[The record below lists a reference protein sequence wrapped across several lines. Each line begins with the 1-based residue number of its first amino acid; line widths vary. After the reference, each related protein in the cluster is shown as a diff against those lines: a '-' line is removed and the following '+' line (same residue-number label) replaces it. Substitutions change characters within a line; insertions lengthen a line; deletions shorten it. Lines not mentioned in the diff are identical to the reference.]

1 MTETE
6 FTAVLDRFED
16 EQAVLLLEADGE
28 VVDELVVPTDVL
40 PVEACHQDAVLT
52 VSVEAGTLI
61 DAEYEP
67 AETESRKTSAQ
78 DRFDRLSRRPPS
90 NDDEST

>member
-16 EQAVLLLEADGE
+16 DQAVLLLEVDGE
-28 VVDELVVPTDVL
+28 VVDELVVSVDAL
-40 PVEACHQDAVLT
+40 PVEARHQDAVLT
-52 VSVEAGTLI
+52 VSVDDEVLV

-67 AETESRKTSAQ
+67 VETESRKTSAQ

-90 NDDEST
+90 NDDESA